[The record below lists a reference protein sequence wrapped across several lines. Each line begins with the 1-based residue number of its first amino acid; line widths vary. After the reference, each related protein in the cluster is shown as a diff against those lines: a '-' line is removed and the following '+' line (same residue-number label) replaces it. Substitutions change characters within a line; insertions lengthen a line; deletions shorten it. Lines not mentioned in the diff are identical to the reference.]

1 MTEPDETSRKAE
13 KQTRLKIE
21 QYITLAEKLSLY
33 LEPIP
38 FSGIDEESL
47 VRLRFTDSQYPGF
60 STPIDKIITRMEQEG
75 IKITFGTHPGSGNV
89 YVLPY
94 LSNDIENDSIS
105 PRHLKLSVDMDEVL
119 KSLILANK
127 ASQKVP

>member
-38 FSGIDEESL
+38 FSGID
-47 VRLRFTDSQYPGF
+47 
-60 STPIDKIITRMEQEG
+60 
-75 IKITFGTHPGSGNV
+75 
-89 YVLPY
+89 
-94 LSNDIENDSIS
+94 
-105 PRHLKLSVDMDEVL
+105 
-119 KSLILANK
+119 
-127 ASQKVP
+127 